1 MDAALWWPSTA
12 SVRTFQFPF
21 ARENPPEGGF
31 TSKRSSR
38 ERRGKIEI
46 NLSSSSFFFYF
57 KRSVRWMQSIWNGR
71 LGVEPLC
78 RLDSQCCVSSVSFCL
93 VLFACSISCLIVRIN
108 GVHSPP
114 PGRMLLLPAGAVGPL
129 LLLLRMKK
137 KRQAPAYDCWLIW
150 SQDWA
155 HRRGCDIGSC
165 VRLSVIAAV
174 ARHKDKRNV
183 STCSSCS
190 VERVG
195 SGICSFFFLFRLRLK
210 RPEHHP

>member
-1 MDAALWWPSTA
+1 
-12 SVRTFQFPF
+12 
-21 ARENPPEGGF
+21 
-31 TSKRSSR
+31 
-38 ERRGKIEI
+38 
-46 NLSSSSFFFYF
+46 
-57 KRSVRWMQSIWNGR
+57 MQSIWNGR

-195 SGICSFFFLFRLRLK
+195 SGICSFFFCSGCVWRGLNTIHSQSTDPTRFIDVDPIIRLPSGQWWIQYPGPLDDPYHRC
-210 RPEHHP
+210 